1 MGDDFGWLKNLQDI
15 SRSGLTE
22 HQLKTSIDSN
32 IANTELARETLQHFK
47 NSKRDNRIA
56 LFSTLFISA
65 VTCTIL
71 IVQTVSVQKTEL
83 TQPIELKSRELEQ
96 LLQETTS
103 NNLLLSRQLDS
114 LRLELQKL
122 TKTINS
128 TSSKN

>member
-1 MGDDFGWLKNLQDI
+1 MSEDFGFMRDLKEI
-15 SRSGLTE
+15 GRSGLTKE
-22 HQLKTSIDSN
+22 QLRTSIESN
-32 IANTELARETLQHFK
+32 NANTELARETLKHFE

-83 TQPIELKSRELEQ
+83 TQPIELESKELEL
-96 LLQETTS
+96 LLQETAS

-114 LRLELQKL
+114 LKSELQIL
-122 TKTINS
+122 TTKVDLTY
-128 TSSKN
+128 SKN